1 MAKLGKILVVE
12 DDPHARQGLADLLSA
27 WGYETETAGDG
38 AEALEKI
45 AAFNPAV
52 VISDLRMPQVTG
64 MELLRQLHD
73 VAARPALHHA
83 DGPGH
88 H

>member
-1 MAKLGKILVVE
+1 MPKLGKILVVE

-27 WGYETETAGDG
+27 WGYETDTAADG

-73 VAARPALHHA
+73 ARPACA
-83 DGPGH
+83 SSC
-88 H
+88 